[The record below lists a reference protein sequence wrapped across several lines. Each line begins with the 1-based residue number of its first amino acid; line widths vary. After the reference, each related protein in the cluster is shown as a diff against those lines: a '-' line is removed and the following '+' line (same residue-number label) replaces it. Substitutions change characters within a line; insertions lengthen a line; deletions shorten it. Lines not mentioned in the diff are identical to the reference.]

1 MFRPVRFNFNSFII
15 LNQMAK
21 RVKVSRKEFLKEQDQ
36 FLTISQK
43 VTTYMSDHG
52 PLMLTVVGGLIIIF
66 ALIAGYR
73 YNQQVK
79 TMRMENL
86 YFQMTQIL
94 DEKTDQKSENAIEE
108 LEKLWPEF
116 QEGPQKTRAGLLL
129 GEEYYQDQ
137 QFDKAIEI
145 YTAIS
150 NRSGG
155 KGLSGQLAKMGLA
168 YSHEGKNDY
177 KKAADIYKSI
187 IASADEFPLFN
198 VYIGLARCHELN
210 QDKKSALTTLREME
224 NKFSSHP
231 QIDSVK
237 RRIEKLSGQA

>member
-1 MFRPVRFNFNSFII
+1 MFRVPFNFNSFII
-15 LNQMAK
+15 VDQMAK

-43 VTTYMSDHG
+43 VTTYMSDHW
-52 PLMLTVVGGLIIIF
+52 PLMLTVAGGFVIVI

-73 YNQQVK
+73 YNQQMT

-86 YFQMTQIL
+86 YFQMTQIHNAKA
-94 DEKTDQKSENAIEE
+94 DKKPENAIGE
-108 LEKLWPEF
+108 LEKLLEDF
-116 QEGPQKTRAGLLL
+116 QEGPQKTRADLLL
-129 GEEYYQDQ
+129 GEEYFQAQ
-137 QFDKAIEI
+137 KFDKAIKI
-145 YTAIS
+145 YTKIS
-150 NRSGG
+150 DRSDG

-168 YSHEGKNDY
+168 YSQEGKNDY

-187 IASADEFPLFN
+187 IASADGFPLFN
-198 VYIGLARCHELN
+198 VYIGLARCYELN
-210 QDKKSALTTLREME
+210 QDKKNALTTLREME